1 MWMIYDIISIN
12 ITVPPLRCLHY
23 SPQLSHQ
30 RICVAWTLAVMAG
43 HQPSAGTWRFFMV
56 LRPLKSVFIS
66 HFPGMEDSCP
76 GQWWIEN
83 LHAVHWKVWKNLH
96 DGGWVRDG
104 LHAFRHRCARLTDL
118 MQARTGYKNG
128 TRKKGAFDCS
138 HVDGDGEREREIAVM
153 WQQGARVFL
162 LAFHIIGKDGKGL
175 YSLLVECSWALA
187 SLHSSIRLKLLEPS
201 RIGTPRYLSCRA
213 ALTQASNP
221 SDTAQRGGVSY
232 GAQRGGIPGIPGIDF
247 ELSSTLA

>member
-1 MWMIYDIISIN
+1 MLLYPS
-12 ITVPPLRCLHY
+12 TSLFHHY
-23 SPQLSHQ
+23 AAYTIALS
-30 RICVAWTLAVMAG
+30 LATSGSVLLEL
-43 HQPSAGTWRFFMV
+43 SRSWLGTSRVQARDGFS
-56 LRPLKSVFIS
+56 RYSGLKQVFSIS

-76 GQWWIEN
+76 GPWWIEN

-138 HVDGDGEREREIAVM
+138 HVDGDGERERDCSHVTTGCLCFSSRISHHRKTRE
-153 WQQGARVFL
+153 RT
-162 LAFHIIGKDGKGL
+162 
-175 YSLLVECSWALA
+175 SLLVECSWALA

-232 GAQRGGIPGIPGIDF
+232 GAQRGGIPGIPGIDG